1 MLTADLARTRRV
13 RGELRLLG
21 LDAARQQAVQLAAS
35 YLELAREHL
44 GRTRADLEQA
54 LERVPLRRTD
64 ARLASGLRK
73 LVEDRCQFGTQNG
86 IDPHALRGE
95 LFVAA
100 SRALRSLAEGERF
113 DREAYI
119 AGQAAERG
127 MTADELERALYCDL
141 RAEQLLSALDDTS
154 PELLV
159 RQYQDEQAQAV
170 LLRAVKV
177 RAEVRCQTAYAYRI
191 LFNKLKFL
199 RLLYSIS
206 PLPDGGYRI
215 EIDGPYS
222 LFSSVTKYGLQLALA
237 FPYIRACDSWKI
249 SADLRWGKA
258 REPLAFR
265 LQGGEGGTARCGS
278 PQADERER
286 ASPPGA
292 PDALPDEVQT
302 LLDRLRKANTA
313 WQAAASAEILQLP
326 GFGLCLP
333 DLKLENRLTG
343 EIAYLEVL
351 GFWSRDA
358 VWRRVELVQKG
369 LPYRVLFAVSS
380 RLRVSEA
387 VLDTDLPGELYVYKR
402 TMSAREVLA
411 RLDRKKPVK

>member
-1 MLTADLARTRRV
+1 MLTADLARTRRI

-21 LDAARQQAVQLAAS
+21 LDYAVRQRAMELAAA

-44 GRTRADLEQA
+44 GRSRGELEQA
-54 LERVPLRRTD
+54 LEGVAVRPGDL
-64 ARLASGLRK
+64 RLASGLRK
-73 LVEDRCQFGTQNG
+73 LVDDRCEFDTRSE
-86 IDPHALRGE
+86 IDPRALRGE

-100 SRALRSLAEGERF
+100 SGAVRGLEEGESF
-113 DREAYI
+113 DRDTFVAEK
-119 AGQAAERG
+119 AAERG
-127 MTADELERALYCDL
+127 WTPDELERALYCDL

-154 PELLV
+154 AELLV
-159 RQYQDEQAQAV
+159 RQYEDAQAQAV

-177 RAEVRCQTAYAYRI
+177 TAEVRCQTPYAYRT

-199 RLLYSIS
+199 RLLYAIS

-215 EIDGPYS
+215 DIDGPYS

-237 FPYIRACDSWKI
+237 FPHIRACDSWKI

-258 REPLAFR
+258 REPLGFR
-265 LQGGEGGTARCGS
+265 LQGGTVQLRPPAAAERDPGS
-278 PQADERER
+278 T
-286 ASPPGA
+286 PGV
-292 PDALPDEVQT
+292 PDGVPDEVRS
-302 LLDRLRKANTA
+302 LLDRLRASKSA
-313 WQAAASAEILQLP
+313 WQASASAEILELP

-343 EIAYLEVL
+343 EVAYLEVL
-351 GFWSRDA
+351 GFWSREA

-369 LPYRVLFAVSS
+369 LPYRILFAVSS

-387 VLDTDLPGELYVYKR
+387 VLDGDLPGELYVYKSA
-402 TMSAREVLA
+402 MSAREILA
-411 RLDRKKPVK
+411 RLDRKRPG